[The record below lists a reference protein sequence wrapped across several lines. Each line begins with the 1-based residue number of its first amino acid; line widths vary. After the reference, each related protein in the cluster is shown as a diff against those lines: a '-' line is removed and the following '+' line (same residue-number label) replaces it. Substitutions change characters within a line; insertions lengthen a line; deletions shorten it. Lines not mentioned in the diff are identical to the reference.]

1 MAQNDVLWITQVN
14 AKRLLVFDKV
24 TMSCTGSAEGVW
36 VRVWSMSCSGL
47 PQALLWMDT
56 QPCSLQGTE
65 VLITTPDRCNDCQ
78 GTPNAPQGNFELS

>member
-1 MAQNDVLWITQVN
+1 MVQNDALWITQVN
-14 AKRLLVFDKV
+14 PKRLLAFDKV

-36 VRVWSMSCSGL
+36 VRVRPTSCSGL

-65 VLITTPDRCNDCQ
+65 ALITTPDSCNAC
-78 GTPNAPQGNFELS
+78 